1 MSFVKDKQIH
11 TNLHAGTCTFWLN
24 SLFFDRDVLNLKL
37 LELLSSTQYDIKPDS
52 LISQILNN
60 RAAFGGR
67 DMTRYISTSRRQG
80 MNWEQEAKC
89 LATLIKVGSIDTLS
103 IGCMAS
109 EIVLYLSLVVILGV
123 ILARFS
129 LAVIFGWCLSWRLGN
144 FKEARSYTAR
154 MQREAEL
161 ERWTQDIHTAA
172 PLGNRPTAP
181 VPPQM
186 RKKSLLPQTSRF
198 TQPLPNSTRFD
209 AERPPTPVWKT
220 PSR

>member
-11 TNLHAGTCTFWLN
+11 TNLHAGTCPYWLN

-181 VPPQM
+181 VSTQM
-186 RKKSLLPQTSRF
+186 RKKSLLPQT
-198 TQPLPNSTRFD
+198 PLLQLC
-209 AERPPTPVWKT
+209 
-220 PSR
+220 